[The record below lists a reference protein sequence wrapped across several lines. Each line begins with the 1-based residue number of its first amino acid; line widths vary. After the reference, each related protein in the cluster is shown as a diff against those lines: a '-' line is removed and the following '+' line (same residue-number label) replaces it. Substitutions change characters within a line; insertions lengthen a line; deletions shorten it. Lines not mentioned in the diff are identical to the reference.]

1 MRVLE
6 VIGGLNRGG
15 AETLL
20 VNILEH
26 VNDKDIK
33 YDLLVYEKKEYDY
46 SDKVKELGA
55 NIIYVESPSKIGIIN
70 FIIKLKRIIKNNRYD
85 VVHAHTL
92 FNCGPVMLSAFLANV
107 KIRISHS
114 HNTQILEENPSFVK
128 KVYFKLSKLMLN
140 LFSTDAIA
148 CGEDAGKFLFYKRKK
163 FIVIRNGIDIYKYKY
178 NNAFEK
184 KLKAKYKIG
193 ENTLIFGN
201 IGRLNFQKNQVY
213 LLDVFKVIS
222 VLYPNS
228 LLFIIGDG
236 ELKESLLQYAKKLN
250 IDDKVIFTGN
260 IANANEYYSLF
271 DCFLFPSKFEGLP
284 YTLIE
289 AQANGLPIIASD
301 QITEEVNI
309 SKYINF
315 MPITK
320 SNLENWANE
329 AIELASDHLIKDND
343 QSIISSGYSIVD
355 TVELLEKI
363 YKRSK

>member
-1 MRVLE
+1 MKVLE

-26 VNDKDIK
+26 VNDKNIK
-33 YDLLVYEKKEYDY
+33 YDLLVYEDKEYDY
-46 SDKVKELGA
+46 NEKVKKLGA
-55 NIIYVESPSKIGIIN
+55 NIVYIESPNKIGIIK
-70 FIIKLKRIIKNNRYD
+70 FIIKLKNFIKNNKYD

-92 FNCGPVMLSAFLANV
+92 FNCGPVMVSAFLANV

-114 HNTQILEENPSFVK
+114 HNTQILEENPSLVK
-128 KVYFKLSKLMLN
+128 KIYFKLSKLMLN

-148 CGEDAGKFLFYKRKK
+148 CGEDAGKFLFYKNKK
-163 FIVIRNGIDIYKYKY
+163 FIVIRNGIDIKKYKY
-178 NNAFEK
+178 NKDFEDR
-184 KLKAKYKIG
+184 LKEEYKIG
-193 ENTLIFGN
+193 KNTLIFGN
-201 IGRLNFQKNQVY
+201 IGRLNFQKNQLY
-213 LLDVFKVIS
+213 LLDIFKNIS
-222 VLYPNS
+222 NLYPNS

-236 ELKESLLQYAKKLN
+236 ELKEELLQYAKELDIK
-250 IDDKVIFTGN
+250 DKVIFTGN
-260 IANANEYYSLF
+260 IENANEYYSLF

-309 SKYINF
+309 SKYIKF
-315 MPITK
+315 LPI
-320 SNLENWANE
+320 NECDLDNWAKN
-329 AIELASDHLIKDND
+329 AVDLASKHLINEND
-343 QSIISSGYSIVD
+343 DLIISSGYSIVD